1 MFKMKECFFYEEIKY
16 QKIRCHQLNI
26 YKTEEKIHVNETNRL

>member
-1 MFKMKECFFYEEIKY
+1 MFRMKECFFYEEIKC
-16 QKIRCHQLNI
+16 QKIKCHQLNI